1 MTSPQ
6 VKSKHIAGVFP
17 GSNMDKHDPGKTGN
31 YIVEKSK
38 KPSGKA
44 LHYVQRYLRQP
55 DEIFLDY
62 TSGLSHRLKSS
73 HIMCIEFGPTEVR
86 LMHLSRAVKKYQIER
101 WKEISIQK
109 TDLDDPAMILE
120 TIGRFIDS
128 CKVKRPKVVLVLHG
142 PEVIVKAVKLPLMNG
157 EQLREAVYWKIKQEI
172 PSFSDND
179 LWDFHPISEIVEG
192 EKKWL
197 RVLTIIAQEKFVKR
211 YLDILNQIRINP
223 AKVIVKPIA
232 LTLALRSLTYE
243 RVFTTK
249 NIALIE
255 MGRDS
260 TLLCF
265 FRHGVPEFVRIL
277 PMGSDN
283 IDKALLKPLVL
294 KNRKIKLKPE
304 KVELF
309 KRKYGIVD
317 GILKQPEKVV
327 FPFTKLYHHMLPV
340 LQRFVSELNRSIAF
354 YENNFSGA
362 KVQVTFFTGKGAN
375 LKNLNSFLIHQLGFP
390 VFSVGPFFPS
400 IRAGEHFQGNEYTA
414 CFGAACHK
422 GKKFNLVPKD
432 LRTAKRYKYWQKV
445 IIGASF
451 LIFSAFALFSINLS
465 DTLDS
470 YRAENAIR
478 KTEYQKMIP
487 TEKKYKQLTQQFKE
501 MSQFKL
507 GPLSRLKST
516 TKIVDNLRILS
527 TLIPD
532 DIVLSSIDYKDI
544 GSTNIYD
551 MKNENEGIMV
561 LNGMV
566 YKNFMSADI
575 TLIQFI
581 TGLQDLNYYKNIE
594 LADKSKDNNNKTFSF
609 KINMHLP

>member
-1 MTSPQ
+1 M
-6 VKSKHIAGVFP
+6 
-17 GSNMDKHDPGKTGN
+17 NN
-31 YIVEKSK
+31 NVEKRK
-38 KPSGKA
+38 KPSRKGP
-44 LHYVQRYLRQP
+44 HYVQRYLRQP

-73 HIMCIEFGPTEVR
+73 HIVCIEFGPTEVR
-86 LMHLSRAVKKYQIER
+86 LMHLSRAIKKYQIER

-109 TDLDDPAMILE
+109 PDLDDPAMILE
-120 TIGRFIDS
+120 TISGFIDS

-142 PEVIVKAVKLPLMNG
+142 PEVIVKALKLPLMNG

-172 PSFSDND
+172 SSFSEND
-179 LWDFHPISEIVEG
+179 LWDFHTISEIVEG

-197 RVLTIIAQEKFVKR
+197 RVLTVIAQEKFVKR
-211 YLDILNQIRINP
+211 YLDILYQIRINP
-223 AKVIVKPIA
+223 NKVIMKPVA

-265 FRHGVPEFVRIL
+265 FSQGMLEFVRIL
-277 PMGSDN
+277 PMGSNN

-294 KNRKIKLKPE
+294 KNRKITLKPE

-309 KRKYGIVD
+309 KRKFGIVD
-317 GILKQPEKVV
+317 GLLKQPEKVV

-340 LQRFVSELNRSIAF
+340 LERFVSELKRSIAF
-354 YENNFSGA
+354 YENNFTGA
-362 KVQVTFFTGKGAN
+362 KVQVAFFTGLGAN
-375 LKNLNSFLIHQLGFP
+375 LKNLNSFLIQQLGFP

-400 IRAGEHFQGNEYTA
+400 IRHGEHFQGKEYTA
-414 CFGAACHK
+414 CFGAACHR
-422 GKKFNLVPKD
+422 GRKFNFIPND
-432 LRTAKRYKYWQKV
+432 LRIAKRYKNWQKA

-451 LIFSAFALFSINLS
+451 FIFLALALYSINLS
-465 DTLDS
+465 DKLDS

-478 KTEYQKMIP
+478 KSEYQEMISI
-487 TEKKYKQLTQQFKE
+487 EKKYKQLTQQFKE
-501 MSQFKL
+501 INQFNL
-507 GPLSRLKST
+507 DLLDNLKSN

-527 TLIPD
+527 SLIPD

-551 MKNENEGIMV
+551 MKNENEGIIV
-561 LNGMV
+561 VSGMV
-566 YKNFMSADI
+566 YKNLMSADI

-581 TGLQDLNYYKNIE
+581 TELQNLNYYKNIKIIN
-594 LADKSKDNNNKTFSF
+594 KSKDDENKIFQF
-609 KINMHLP
+609 KINMYLP